1 MHNVSYCDVV
11 RHQGTW
17 LKVARWLTP
26 VSLSE
31 ATVTQAGTAA
41 GVE

>member
-1 MHNVSYCDVV
+1 MHNASYCDVV

-26 VSLSE
+26 MSLSE
-31 ATVTQAGTAA
+31 ATVTQAGTTTR
-41 GVE
+41 VE